1 MDDFIKEEI
10 KILEAYDFSG
20 FRYEDNFL
28 LFFVLSFL
36 LPAMLKD
43 DLAHP
48 ISDFLFILIPLF
60 FLLISKVLRFMTNFK
75 VKKMGI
81 DKHLFLDNREWERAV
96 SIPKFFNERRSWLL
110 NQYKNNQIDP
120 EVLKKLYLRKEV
132 RWKSL

>member
-60 FLLISKVLRFMTNFK
+60 FLLVSKV
-75 VKKMGI
+75 
-81 DKHLFLDNREWERAV
+81 
-96 SIPKFFNERRSWLL
+96 SC
-110 NQYKNNQIDP
+110 
-120 EVLKKLYLRKEV
+120 
-132 RWKSL
+132 